1 MAKIMPFKGYR
12 YNAGKIPDQGKVIS
26 PPYDSISDDEQKIL
40 YEQSEYNI
48 VRLAYG
54 MTYPND
60 NNSNNKYTRSASV
73 LKKWIENGIIVQ
85 DEKPAIY
92 LCEQIVPLN
101 EVQTHSSMG
110 IVALLELEDFSSSSV
125 MPCEETSI
133 FAKND
138 RFNLLSATN
147 ANFGVIN
154 CIYSD
159 QKKTL
164 ASVISEISE
173 TPPDVDFTAEN
184 GVTHRLW
191 AITYNPTIQLIQE
204 ALADKPIVIA
214 DGQNRY
220 EACLDYAK
228 LMRRSLPDADGS
240 EGYNYIMA
248 LFSNI
253 TNDEVLQRPVY
264 RMVTNP
270 KFKPDYLIAG
280 AQDHFKVEKII
291 VDTNMNELVDTM
303 RRQIATQRKENKIA
317 FYCGGNYFY
326 RFTLDDYDYMKTI
339 LPDKSDAYRS
349 LDVTVLNHLIFSEL
363 MNITEDNY
371 YERITYTKDAYKAVN
386 AVNDGEYNCVFL
398 INPTRPY
405 QITEIAKCGEKMPER
420 SICVFPKPATGLIMY
435 KF

>member
-12 YNAGKIPDQGKVIS
+12 YNIEKVPDLGKIIS
-26 PPYDSISDDEQKIL
+26 PPYDSISDDEQKAL

-54 MTYPND
+54 MTYSND

-73 LKKWIENGIIVQ
+73 LKKWIENDILIQ

-110 IVALLELEDFSSSSV
+110 IVALLELEDFDSNSV

-147 ANFGVIN
+147 ANFGMIN

-164 ASVISEISE
+164 ASVISEIAE
-173 TPPDVDFTAEN
+173 TEPDVNFTAEN

-191 AITYNPTIQLIQE
+191 AITYNPTIQIIQE
-204 ALADKPIVIA
+204 AFLEKTIVIA

-220 EACLDYAK
+220 EASLDYAK
-228 LMRRSLPDADGS
+228 LMRRSHSDSDTS
-240 EGYNYIMA
+240 EDYNYIMA

-253 TNDEVLQRPVY
+253 TNDEVLQRPVH
-264 RMVTNP
+264 RLVTNP
-270 KFKPDYLIAG
+270 KLKQDYLVAG

-291 VDTNMNELVDTM
+291 VDTNMTELVETM

-326 RFTLDDYDYMKTI
+326 RFTLTDYDYLQSI
-339 LPDKSDAYRS
+339 LPDKSEAYRS
-349 LDVTVLNHLIFSEL
+349 LDVTVLNHLIFNEL
-363 MNITEDNY
+363 MNINEDNY
-371 YERITYTKDAYKAVN
+371 YERITYIKDADKAAN
-386 AVNDGEYNCVFL
+386 AVNDGEYNCLFL

-405 QITEIAKCGEKMPER
+405 QITEIARCGEKMPER
-420 SICVFPKPATGLIMY
+420 SICIFPKPATGLLMY